1 MPTRKTTKPAP
12 AVQATRGKAGAAPA
26 DPRAARQKTSPATG
40 TAATRK
46 KAAPAAS
53 AATRSATP
61 RQSLVIYVHGIGQHP
76 APDALKLQWDLALFG
91 KDLRERSRMAY
102 WADLLHPVQST
113 AAAKKAAAK
122 AAARSPAAKKAQA
135 KAAESRAEAPGPAD
149 ATGLDIVQLLAE
161 AHVDP
166 DTPGAEAF
174 AHDLLQVLGAP
185 PQPLVIG
192 PGKKLLPLPPALRR
206 PLSRAFLKAFV
217 ADTAAYFFG
226 DGVRDK
232 IRRRLLDVLKTTA
245 GQPVTLVAHS
255 QGSIVAYEVLSALG
269 PAAGHIEA
277 LVTIGSPLG
286 IAEVQ
291 DWLDP
296 DDRQVP
302 SVVRRWHNF
311 ADPLDPVAMDKR
323 LGSDFDPAS
332 KIQDELII
340 NSHSRR
346 VEGFNPHSAV
356 GYLAH
361 PGVRRVVH
369 AAMRMDVMAPFVLAR
384 DVAERLDTPP
394 EQRHPVLIEVLEPG
408 WQAVDESASQMQA
421 VETKERAALAEG
433 EARRA
438 ARRRADEPVP
448 SPVLKLEHRIQQ
460 AASMLEE
467 LVDDREAARIDP
479 LRRFVAARLNADE
492 LQRVAHRHR
501 ELRVYAVWQ
510 SARKSKLTHRS
521 LRVLKADAAFH
532 SFSADGDGITWAV
545 LDTGVQANHPHFTDP
560 ATSASV
566 ISAVWDCTQ
575 RGKPRRLD
583 AAADADGHGTH
594 VAGIIAGDSR
604 RPGGPRGVAPRA
616 KLVVYKVLDDQGQGE
631 DAWIIKALDHIAEQN
646 ENVTGGLAIH
656 GVNLSLG
663 GPFDHTVYGCG
674 FSPICAELRRLW
686 RAGVLAVVACG
697 NEGLL
702 RVQTPDGDAE
712 ISTPMSIGDPANLED
727 CIAVGSVNA
736 DRPYLY
742 GISSF
747 SSRGPTADGRPK
759 PDVVAPG
766 ERIRSANA
774 HFADGEPYFDESG
787 TSMAAPHVSGLLA
800 AFLSVRR
807 EFRGRPDEV
816 KALLLKTC
824 NDTGRDRY
832 HQGHGV
838 PNLMQMLLA
847 S

>member
-12 AVQATRGKAGAAPA
+12 AVKATRGKAGAAAPG
-26 DPRAARQKTSPATG
+26 RGAARKMTGTATG
-40 TAATRK
+40 TRTARRK
-46 KAAPAAS
+46 AGPAAPG
-53 AATRSATP
+53 ATGSSTP
-61 RQSLVIYVHGIGQHP
+61 RQSLVVYVHGIGEHP

-113 AAAKKAAAK
+113 AAAKKAAVK
-122 AAARSPAAKKAQA
+122 AAARGPAAKKAQA

-149 ATGLDIVQLLAE
+149 ATGLDIVQLLAD

-226 DGVRDK
+226 DGVRGK
-232 IRRRLLDVLKTTA
+232 IRQRLIDVLKTTA

-255 QGSIVAYEVLSALG
+255 QGSIVAYEVLCALG
-269 PAAGHIEA
+269 QAAGNIEA

-302 SVVRRWHNF
+302 EVVRRWHNF

-323 LGSDFDPAS
+323 LGSDFDPSS

-394 EQRHPVLIEVLEPG
+394 DQRHPVLIEVLEPG
-408 WQAVDESASQMQA
+408 WQAMDESVAEMQA
-421 VETKERAALAEG
+421 AEETERGTLAAQNQAWTQRWPD
-433 EARRA
+433 ARTDMPLR
-438 ARRRADEPVP
+438 
-448 SPVLKLEHRIQQ
+448 LEHRIAS
-460 AASMLEE
+460 AAAALAQI
-467 LVDDREAARIDP
+467 VTDQEAARIDP
-479 LRRFVAARLNADE
+479 LRRFVAARLTAPE
-492 LQRVAHRHR
+492 LQEVAHQHAS
-501 ELRVYAVWQ
+501 LRVYAVWQ

-560 ATSASV
+560 ATGASV

-604 RPGGPRGVAPRA
+604 QPGGPRGVAPRA

-774 HFADGEPYFDESG
+774 RFADGEPYFDESG

>member
-1 MPTRKTTKPAP
+1 MPTRK
-12 AVQATRGKAGAAPA
+12 AT
-26 DPRAARQKTSPATG
+26 
-40 TAATRK
+40 
-46 KAAPAAS
+46 KAAPAATPNSAPARSPTRAAPAAKASRKQS
-53 AATRSATP
+53 AAAAAAPTGSPTP
-61 RQSLVIYVHGIGQHP
+61 RQSLVIYVHGIGEHP
-76 APDALKLQWDLALFG
+76 APADLKLQWDLALFG

-102 WADLLHPVQST
+102 WADLLHPVQT
-113 AAAKKAAAK
+113 AAAAKKAAAK

-149 ATGLDIVQLLAE
+149 SSGLDIVQLLAD
-161 AHVDP
+161 AQVDP

-206 PLSRAFLKAFV
+206 PLSRAFLKTFV

-232 IRRRLLDVLKTTA
+232 IRRRLVDVLKAAA

-269 PAAGHIEA
+269 AAAGNVEA

-291 DWLDP
+291 DWLEP
-296 DDRQVP
+296 DNRKAP
-302 SVVRRWHNF
+302 EVVKRWHNF

-332 KIQDELII
+332 KIQDELIV

-384 DVAERLDTPP
+384 DVAERLDSPP
-394 EQRHPVLIEVLEPG
+394 DERHPVLIEVLEPG
-408 WQAVDESASQMQA
+408 WKAVDESDADMQA
-421 VETKERAALAEG
+421 AEKKERATLSGQNQAWTQRWPDAHPDMPL
-433 EARRA
+433 R
-438 ARRRADEPVP
+438 
-448 SPVLKLEHRIQQ
+448 LEHRIAS
-460 AASMLEE
+460 AAAELEKI
-467 LVDDREAARIDP
+467 VADKEAARIDP
-479 LRRFVAARLNADE
+479 LRRFVAAHLTAAE
-492 LQRVAHRHR
+492 LQEVAHRHAS
-501 ELRVYAVWQ
+501 LRVYAVWQ
-510 SARKSKLTHRS
+510 SSRKAKLTHRS

-532 SFSADGDGITWAV
+532 SFNADGDGITWAV
-545 LDTGVQANHPHFTDP
+545 LDTGVQANHPHFIDP
-560 ATSASV
+560 ATKASV
-566 ISAVWDCTQ
+566 ISAVWDCTK
-575 RGKPRRLD
+575 RGKPVRLD
-583 AAADADGHGTH
+583 AATDADGHGTH
-594 VAGIIAGDSR
+594 VSGIIAGDSR
-604 RPGGPRGVAPRA
+604 QPGGPRGVAPRA
-616 KLVVYKVLDDQGQGE
+616 KLVVYKVLNDQGQGE

-646 ENVTGGLAIH
+646 ENVTGGLAVH

-774 HFADGEPYFDESG
+774 RFADGELYFDESG

-838 PNLMQMLLA
+838 PNLMQMLLSA
-847 S
+847 

>member
-1 MPTRKTTKPAP
+1 MPTRK
-12 AVQATRGKAGAAPA
+12 AT
-26 DPRAARQKTSPATG
+26 
-40 TAATRK
+40 
-46 KAAPAAS
+46 KAAPAAKAARKRSS
-53 AATRSATP
+53 AAAAAPNASTP
-61 RQSLVIYVHGIGQHP
+61 PRRSLVIYVHGIGEHP
-76 APDALKLQWDLALFG
+76 APADLKLQWDLALFG

-102 WADLLHPVQST
+102 WADLLHPVTSA
-113 AAAKKAAAK
+113 AAAKRAAVR
-122 AAARSPAAKKAQA
+122 AAARSPAAKQAQA
-135 KAAESRAEAPGPAD
+135 RATESRAEAPGPAD
-149 ATGLDIVQLLAE
+149 SSGLDIVQLLAE
-161 AHVDP
+161 AQVDP

-206 PLSRAFLKAFV
+206 PLSRAFLKTFV

-226 DGVRDK
+226 DGVRDR
-232 IRRRLLDVLKTTA
+232 IRQRLVDVLKAVA

-269 PAAGHIEA
+269 AAAGNVEA

-291 DWLDP
+291 DWLEP
-296 DDRQVP
+296 DNRKVP
-302 SVVRRWHNF
+302 DVIRRWHNF

-323 LGSDFDPAS
+323 LRSDFDPAS
-332 KIQDELII
+332 KIEDELIV

-384 DVAERLDTPP
+384 DVAERLDSPP
-394 EQRHPVLIEVLEPG
+394 EERHPVLIEVLEPG
-408 WQAVDESASQMQA
+408 WMAVDESEAQMQA
-421 VETKERAALAEG
+421 AEQKERATLSGQHQAWTQRWPDAHPDMAL
-433 EARRA
+433 R
-438 ARRRADEPVP
+438 
-448 SPVLKLEHRIQQ
+448 LEHRIAS
-460 AASMLEE
+460 AAAELEKI
-467 LVDDREAARIDP
+467 VTDKEAACIDP
-479 LRRFVAARLNADE
+479 LRRFVAAHLTAAE
-492 LQRVAHRHR
+492 LQDVAHQHAA
-501 ELRVYAVWQ
+501 LRVYAVWQ
-510 SARKSKLTHRS
+510 SSRKAKLTHRS

-532 SFSADGDGITWAV
+532 SFNADGDGITWAV
-545 LDTGVQANHPHFTDP
+545 LDTGVQANHPHFIDP
-560 ATSASV
+560 GTKASV
-566 ISAVWDCTQ
+566 ISAVWDCTK
-575 RGKPRRLD
+575 RGKPVRLD
-583 AAADADGHGTH
+583 AASDADGHGTH
-594 VAGIIAGDSR
+594 VSGIIAGDSR
-604 RPGGPRGVAPRA
+604 QPGGPRGVAPRA
-616 KLVVYKVLDDQGQGE
+616 KLVVYKVLNDQGQGE

-646 ENVTGGLAIH
+646 ENVTGGLAVH

-686 RAGVLAVVACG
+686 RTGVLAVVACG

-747 SSRGPTADGRPK
+747 SSRGPTADGRAK

-774 HFADGEPYFDESG
+774 RFADGELYFEESG

-838 PNLMQMLLA
+838 PNLMQMLLSA
-847 S
+847 

>member
-1 MPTRKTTKPAP
+1 M
-12 AVQATRGKAGAAPA
+12 
-26 DPRAARQKTSPATG
+26 
-40 TAATRK
+40 
-46 KAAPAAS
+46 
-53 AATRSATP
+53 
-61 RQSLVIYVHGIGQHP
+61 
-76 APDALKLQWDLALFG
+76 ALTLA
-91 KDLRERSRMAY
+91 
-102 WADLLHPVQST
+102 
-113 AAAKKAAAK
+113 
-122 AAARSPAAKKAQA
+122 
-135 KAAESRAEAPGPAD
+135 
-149 ATGLDIVQLLAE
+149 
-161 AHVDP
+161 
-166 DTPGAEAF
+166 
-174 AHDLLQVLGAP
+174 
-185 PQPLVIG
+185 
-192 PGKKLLPLPPALRR
+192 PALRR
-206 PLSRAFLKAFV
+206 PLSKAFLQAFV
-217 ADTAAYFFG
+217 ADTAAYFFRQG
-226 DGVRDK
+226 ARER
-232 IRRRLLDVLKTTA
+232 IRQRLVAELQAAA

-255 QGSIVAYEVLSALG
+255 QGSIVAYEVLSAL
-269 PAAGHIEA
+269 AAEAGAQKPQVEA

-291 DWLDP
+291 DWLEP
-296 DDRQVP
+296 DTRAVP
-302 SVVRRWHNF
+302 PGLPRWHNF

-323 LGSDFDPAS
+323 LASDFRPAG
-332 KIQDELII
+332 KIQDELIV

-361 PGVRRVVH
+361 PAVRRAVH

-384 DVAERLDTPP
+384 DVAERLDAPDD
-394 EQRHPVLIEVLEPG
+394 QRHPVLVEVLEPG
-408 WQAVDESASQMQA
+408 W
-421 VETKERAALAEG
+421 AALGESPQEMQDQ
-433 EARRA
+433 EARERSALA
-438 ARRRADEPVP
+438 ARNDDWMAPWPAFDPDAP
-448 SPVLKLEHRIQQ
+448 LQLEHRVART
-460 AASMLEE
+460 AALLEK
-467 LVDDREAARIDP
+467 LVSDKDAARIDP
-479 LRRFVAARLNADE
+479 LRRFVAAHLTASE
-492 LQRVAHRHR
+492 LQRVAQEHRH
-501 ELRVYAVWQ
+501 LRVYAVWQ
-510 SARKSKLTHRS
+510 SSRKAKLTHRS

-532 SFSADGDGITWAV
+532 SFSADGTGITWAV
-545 LDTGVQANHPHFTDP
+545 LDTGVQGKHPHFIDP
-560 ATSASV
+560 ATGAST
-566 ISAVWDCTQ
+566 ITAVWDCTK
-575 RGKPRRLD
+575 RGRPRRLD
-583 AAADADGHGTH
+583 TATTVATDADGHGTH
-594 VAGIIAGDSR
+594 VSGIIAGDSR
-604 RPGGPRGVAPRA
+604 QPGGPRGVAPRA
-616 KLVVYKVLDDQGQGE
+616 KLVVYKVLNDQGQGE

-747 SSRGPTADGRPK
+747 SSRGPTADGRLK

-774 HFADGEPYFDESG
+774 HFAEGEPYFDESG
-787 TSMAAPHVSGLLA
+787 TSMSAPHVSGLLA